1 MVMENE
7 EGGDV
12 DDVVKDETKEWDKTM
27 IMDKVAMMI
36 GMKQETI

>member
-27 IMDKVAMMI
+27 IMDKVRIMI
-36 GMKQETI
+36 KTKQRTR